1 MGVTEAEFYDDR
13 LIAIVPMGFCFPG
26 LDPHGGDRQPRPECA
41 AAWRSRLFEAMP
53 QVELVLAIGSHA
65 QAWHIGRETRTA
77 GMSETVRR
85 WREILARP
93 SLPKCLP
100 LPHPSWR
107 NNSWL
112 TANPWFECDVLPVLR
127 AEIRAR
133 LMPAKR

>member
-1 MGVTEAEFYDDR
+1 MGVTDAEFYDDR
-13 LIAIVPMGFCFPG
+13 LITIVPMGFCFPG
-26 LDPHGGDRQPRPECA
+26 LDAHGGDRPPRPECA
-41 AAWRSRLFEAMP
+41 ATWRRRLFEAMP

-65 QAWHIGRETRTA
+65 HVWHIGPETRAA

-93 SLPKCLP
+93 GLPKCLP

-112 TANPWFECDVLPVLR
+112 KSNSWFESEVLPVLR
-127 AEIRAR
+127 AEIRCR
-133 LMPAKR
+133 LRPAT